1 MKKNALFFENFD
13 PPPDP
18 RFPPV
23 SQLWHP
29 VRGGGIPDFGGYP
42 PKCPR
47 FPRPDGG
54 GIEQLSGVPRQT
66 LNSCQTSPRPE
77 GVSFATFGGTPK
89 VPQVPLKLTLSGGGK
104 FAYFR
109 GIPPGSPARPSI
121 PRLSDP
127 SDGAELPFGPESAKV
142 GVQKSTNL

>member
-1 MKKNALFFENFD
+1 L
-13 PPPDP
+13 
-18 RFPPV
+18 
-23 SQLWHP
+23 
-29 VRGGGIPDFGGYP
+29 
-42 PKCPR
+42 
-47 FPRPDGG
+47 
-54 GIEQLSGVPRQT
+54 
-66 LNSCQTSPRPE
+66 
-77 GVSFATFGGTPK
+77 ATFGGTPK

-142 GVQKSTNL
+142 GVQNPANL